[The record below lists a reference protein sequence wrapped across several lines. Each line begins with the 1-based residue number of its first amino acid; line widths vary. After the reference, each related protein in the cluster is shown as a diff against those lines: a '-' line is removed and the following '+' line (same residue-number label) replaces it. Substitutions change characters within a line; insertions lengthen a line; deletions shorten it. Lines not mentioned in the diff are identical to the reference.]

1 MTTTT
6 FNPVTQAQYTKGVI
20 LVLIAG
26 CFWSIAGLVIRLM
39 EDANE
44 WQILFYRSAAL
55 IFTLFFYIGIIT
67 PGPLIAA
74 YKRAGLN
81 SVIGGACLG
90 VAYASW
96 IFAMTHTTIA
106 NALFILAAAPFITAA
121 IARVVLKERVNRIT
135 MICMLIAMIGIGI
148 MVIEGALGGTLLG
161 NIFALCAA
169 TGFSVFTV
177 ILRKSRQ
184 VDMTPAVFWSG
195 VWGAMVGLIMIVV
208 TGDTL
213 IISRHDFELCV
224 LIGFVQVGLGLIIF
238 TRGSRY
244 VPSAELALL
253 SMTEVILGPIW
264 VWLGVGEIP
273 SLFTL
278 IGGSIVLTAIVL
290 QAYTGI
296 RIQKSYR

>member
-1 MTTTT
+1 MTSAT

-26 CFWSIAGLVIRLM
+26 CFWSVAGLVIRLID
-39 EDANE
+39 DANE
-44 WQILFYRSAAL
+44 WQILFYRSLAL
-55 IFTLFFYIGIIT
+55 MFTLFFYIGIIT
-67 PGPLIAA
+67 PGPLINA
-74 YKRAGLN
+74 YKRAGWI
-81 SVIGGACLG
+81 SVLGGACLG

-106 NALFILAAAPFITAA
+106 NALFILASAPFITAA
-121 IARVVLKERVNRIT
+121 IARVVLKERVTKIT
-135 MICMLIAMIGIGI
+135 MICMLIAMLGIGI
-148 MVIEGALGGTLLG
+148 MVVEGALGGTLLG
-161 NIFALCAA
+161 NIFALGAA
-169 TGFSVFTV
+169 TGFSIFTV
-177 ILRKSRQ
+177 VLRKSRQ

-195 VWGAMVGLIMIVV
+195 VWGATVGLVMIVV
-208 TGDTL
+208 SGDTFV
-213 IISRHDFELCV
+213 ISKHDFELCV

-253 SMTEVILGPIW
+253 SMTEVILGPVW
-264 VWLGVGEIP
+264 VWLGVGEVP

-278 IGGSIVLTAIVL
+278 IGGVIVMAAITL

-296 RIQKSYR
+296 RKQN